1 MEPFIIKD
9 MSITDKIKTFED
21 ACKAIGLAGPE
32 ALPELLQPKNAD
44 IVPSHIKAQLKLEI
58 ITLAL
63 NEGWQH
69 IPDGKHYAYW
79 PWFFL
84 YTTEEIAS
92 MGKEKAK
99 ERAMINATDIS
110 EEFAGLGYAYSNS
123 AWSHTYAYLGSR
135 LAYKTRTLAEYSG
148 KQFIDLW
155 KEMLF
160 IPINR

>member
-1 MEPFIIKD
+1 MN
-9 MSITDKIKTFED
+9 ITDKIKTFDD
-21 ACKAIGLAGPE
+21 ACKAIGPAGPE
-32 ALPELLQPKNAD
+32 ALPELLQEKYAA

-84 YTTEEIAS
+84 YTAGEIAD
-92 MGKEKAK
+92 MGKKGAE
-99 ERAMINATDIS
+99 ERAIINATDVS
-110 EEFAGLGYAYSNS
+110 DVYAGLGYADSNIAWSNS
-123 AWSHTYAYLGSR
+123 RAFIGSR
-135 LAYKTRTLAEYSG
+135 LAYKSHELARYSG
-148 KQFIDLW
+148 KQFIELW
-155 KEMLF
+155 KEALL

>member
-1 MEPFIIKD
+1 MN
-9 MSITDKIKTFED
+9 ITDKIKTFDD

-32 ALPELLQPKNAD
+32 ALPELLQEKYAA

-79 PWFFL
+79 PWFCL
-84 YTTEEIAS
+84 YTAGEIAD
-92 MGKEKAK
+92 MGKKGAE
-99 ERAMINATDIS
+99 ERAIINATDVS
-110 EEFAGLGYAYSNS
+110 DVFAGLGYAYSTS
-123 AWSHTYAYLGSR
+123 AWSLSPANFGSR
-135 LAYKTRTLAEYSG
+135 LAYKSRELARYSG
-148 KQFIDLW
+148 KQFIELW
-155 KEMLF
+155 KEALL

>member
-1 MEPFIIKD
+1 MD
-9 MSITDKIKTFED
+9 ITDKIKTFDD

-32 ALPELLQPKNAD
+32 ALPELLQEKYAA

-79 PWFFL
+79 PWFYL
-84 YTTEEIAS
+84 YTAGEIAD
-92 MGKEKAK
+92 MGKEGAE
-99 ERAMINATDIS
+99 ERAMINATDVS
-110 EEFAGLGYAYSNS
+110 DVFAGLGFAASTA
-123 AWSHTYAYLGSR
+123 AWSISYAHIGSR
-135 LAYKTRTLAEYSG
+135 LAYKSRELARYSG
-148 KQFIDLW
+148 KQFIELW
-155 KEMLF
+155 KEALL

>member
-1 MEPFIIKD
+1 MD
-9 MSITDKIKTFED
+9 ITDKIKTFDD

-32 ALPELLQPKNAD
+32 SLPELLQEKYAA

-79 PWFFL
+79 PWFCL
-84 YTTEEIAS
+84 YTAGEIAD
-92 MGKEKAK
+92 MGKEGAE
-99 ERAMINATDIS
+99 ERAMINATDVS
-110 EEFAGLGYAYSNS
+110 DVYAGLGSAPSDA
-123 AWSHTYAYLGSR
+123 AWSISHASFGSR
-135 LAYKTRTLAEYSG
+135 LAYKSRELARYSG
-148 KQFIDLW
+148 KQFIELW
-155 KEMLF
+155 KEALL

>member
-1 MEPFIIKD
+1 MD
-9 MSITDKIKTFED
+9 ITDKIKTFDD

-32 ALPELLQPKNAD
+32 ALPELLQEKYAA

-79 PWFFL
+79 PWFCL
-84 YTTEEIAS
+84 YTAGEIAD
-92 MGKEKAK
+92 MGKEGAE
-99 ERAMINATDIS
+99 ERAMINATDVS
-110 EEFAGLGYAYSNS
+110 DVFAGLGYAYSDC
-123 AWSHTYAYLGSR
+123 AWSLSTATFGSR
-135 LAYKTRTLAEYSG
+135 LAYKSRELARYSG
-148 KQFIDLW
+148 KQFIELW
-155 KEMLF
+155 KEALL

>member
-1 MEPFIIKD
+1 MD
-9 MSITDKIKTFED
+9 ITDKIKTFDD

-32 ALPELLQPKNAD
+32 ALPELLQEKYAA

-69 IPDGKHYAYW
+69 IPDGKHWAYW
-79 PWFFL
+79 PWFCL
-84 YTTEEIAS
+84 YTAGEIAD
-92 MGKEKAK
+92 MGKKGAE

-110 EEFAGLGYAYSNS
+110 DVFAGLGYAFSVN
-123 AWSHTYAYLGSR
+123 AWSRSYAHVGSR
-135 LAYKTRTLAEYSG
+135 LAYKSRELARYSG
-148 KQFIDLW
+148 KQFIELW
-155 KEMLF
+155 KEAYL

>member
-1 MEPFIIKD
+1 MD
-9 MSITDKIKTFED
+9 ITDKIKTFDD

-32 ALPELLQPKNAD
+32 ALPELLQEKYAA

-79 PWFFL
+79 PWFIL
-84 YTTEEIAS
+84 YTAGEIAD
-92 MGKEKAK
+92 MGKKGAE
-99 ERAMINATDIS
+99 ERAMINAADVS
-110 EEFAGLGYAYSNS
+110 DVFAGLGSAASND
-123 AWSHTYAYLGSR
+123 AWSLSGAGIGSR
-135 LAYKTRTLAEYSG
+135 LAYKSRELARYSG
-148 KQFIDLW
+148 KQFIELW
-155 KEMLF
+155 KEALL

>member
-1 MEPFIIKD
+1 MD
-9 MSITDKIKTFED
+9 ITDKIKTFDD

-32 ALPELLQPKNAD
+32 ALPELLQEKHAA

-79 PWFFL
+79 PWFCL
-84 YTTEEIAS
+84 YTAGEIAD
-92 MGKEKAK
+92 MGKKGAE
-99 ERAMINATDIS
+99 ERAMINATDVS
-110 EEFAGLGYAYSNS
+110 DVFAGLGSALSYD
-123 AWSHTYAYLGSR
+123 AWSFSYAAFGSR
-135 LAYKTRTLAEYSG
+135 LAYKSRELARYSG
-148 KQFIDLW
+148 KQFIELW
-155 KEMLF
+155 KEALL

>member
-1 MEPFIIKD
+1 MD
-9 MSITDKIKTFED
+9 ITDKIKTFDD

-32 ALPELLQPKNAD
+32 ALPELLQEKYAA

-84 YTTEEIAS
+84 YTAGEIAD
-92 MGKEKAK
+92 MGKEGAE
-99 ERAMINATDIS
+99 ERAMINATDVS
-110 EEFAGLGYAYSNS
+110 DVFAGLGSADSIYAWSFSYAYI
-123 AWSHTYAYLGSR
+123 GSR
-135 LAYKTRTLAEYSG
+135 LAYKSRELARYSG
-148 KQFIDLW
+148 KQFIELW
-155 KEMLF
+155 KEALL

>member
-1 MEPFIIKD
+1 MD
-9 MSITDKIKTFED
+9 ITDKIKTFDD

-32 ALPELLQPKNAD
+32 ALPELLQEKYAA

-79 PWFFL
+79 PWFCL
-84 YTTEEIAS
+84 YTAGEIAD
-92 MGKEKAK
+92 MGKKGAE
-99 ERAMINATDIS
+99 ERAMINATDVS
-110 EEFAGLGYAYSNS
+110 DVFAGLGYASS
-123 AWSHTYAYLGSR
+123 DAAWSRSYAALGSR
-135 LAYKTRTLAEYSG
+135 LAYKSRELARYSG
-148 KQFIDLW
+148 KQFIELW
-155 KEMLF
+155 KEALL

>member
-1 MEPFIIKD
+1 MD
-9 MSITDKIKTFED
+9 ITDKIKTFDD

-32 ALPELLQPKNAD
+32 ALPELLQEKYAA

-84 YTTEEIAS
+84 YTAGEIAD
-92 MGKEKAK
+92 MGKEDAE
-99 ERAMINATDIS
+99 ERAMINATDVS
-110 EEFAGLGYAYSNS
+110 DVFAGLGSARSDGAWSSSGARPSAPALPINPVNWPDIPESNS
-123 AWSHTYAYLGSR
+123 SNY
-135 LAYKTRTLAEYSG
+135 G
-148 KQFIDLW
+148 KKLY
-155 KEMLF
+155 
-160 IPINR
+160 

>member
-1 MEPFIIKD
+1 MN
-9 MSITDKIKTFED
+9 ITDKIKTFDD

-32 ALPELLQPKNAD
+32 ALPELLQEKYAA

-79 PWFFL
+79 PWFNL
-84 YTTEEIAS
+84 YTTGEIAD
-92 MGKEKAK
+92 MGKEGAE
-99 ERAMINATDIS
+99 ERAIINATDVS
-110 EEFAGLGYAYSNS
+110 DVFAGLGSAHSNHAWSASYAYI
-123 AWSHTYAYLGSR
+123 GSR
-135 LAYKTRTLAEYSG
+135 LAYKSRELARYSG
-148 KQFIDLW
+148 KQFIELW
-155 KEMLF
+155 KEALL

>member
-1 MEPFIIKD
+1 MD
-9 MSITDKIKTFED
+9 ITDKIKTFDD

-32 ALPELLQPKNAD
+32 ALPELLQEKYAA

-79 PWFFL
+79 PWFLL
-84 YTTEEIAS
+84 YTAGEIAD
-92 MGKEKAK
+92 MGKEGAE
-99 ERAMINATDIS
+99 ERAMINATDVS
-110 EEFAGLGYAYSNS
+110 DVFAGLGYAYSNNAGS
-123 AWSHTYAYLGSR
+123 VSDALIGSR
-135 LAYKTRTLAEYSG
+135 LAYKSRELARYSG
-148 KQFIDLW
+148 TQFIELW
-155 KEMLF
+155 KEALL

>member
-1 MEPFIIKD
+1 MN
-9 MSITDKIKTFED
+9 ITDKIKTFDD

-32 ALPELLQPKNAD
+32 ALPELLQEKYAA

-79 PWFFL
+79 PWFNL
-84 YTTEEIAS
+84 YTTGEIAD
-92 MGKEKAK
+92 MGKEGAE
-99 ERAMINATDIS
+99 ERAIINATDVS
-110 EEFAGLGYAYSNS
+110 DVFAGLGCAHSYY
-123 AWSHTYAYLGSR
+123 AWSYSDAGIGSR
-135 LAYKTRTLAEYSG
+135 LAYKSRELARYSG
-148 KQFIDLW
+148 KQFIELW
-155 KEMLF
+155 KEALL

>member
-1 MEPFIIKD
+1 MN
-9 MSITDKIKTFED
+9 ITDKIKTFDD

-32 ALPELLQPKNAD
+32 ALPELLQEKYAA

-84 YTTEEIAS
+84 YTAGEIAD
-92 MGKEKAK
+92 MGKEGAE
-99 ERAMINATDIS
+99 ERAMINTTDVS
-110 EEFAGLGYAYSNS
+110 KVFAGLGYASSNL
-123 AWSHTYAYLGSR
+123 AWSYSRAAIGSR
-135 LAYKTRTLAEYSG
+135 LAYKSRELARYSG
-148 KQFIDLW
+148 KQFIELW
-155 KEMLF
+155 KEALL

>member
-1 MEPFIIKD
+1 MN
-9 MSITDKIKTFED
+9 ITDKIKTFDD

-32 ALPELLQPKNAD
+32 ALPELLQEKYAA

-84 YTTEEIAS
+84 YTAGEIAD
-92 MGKEKAK
+92 MGKKGAE
-99 ERAMINATDIS
+99 ERAIINATDVS
-110 EEFAGLGYAYSNS
+110 DVFAGLGYANS
-123 AWSHTYAYLGSR
+123 DFAWSFSDSTIGSR
-135 LAYKTRTLAEYSG
+135 LAYKSHELARYSG
-148 KQFIDLW
+148 KQFIELW
-155 KEMLF
+155 KEALL